1 MERNLKELISNLRE
15 EQALFSEQTQF
26 DDKEFT
32 LPDGLKVWTN
42 MLREVVS
49 EEAAPVIK
57 AAANYFYVRTRG

>member
-1 MERNLKELISNLRE
+1 MEKNLKELVSNLRE
-15 EQALFSEQTQF
+15 EQGLFGELAQF
-26 DDKEFT
+26 DDEEFT